1 MATGKINMDGVGYSL
16 DIMATG
22 MKSVSYGGNNGV
34 EFRIYGSDN
43 TVYALVVYVNAI
55 ALNVSY
61 DGGQTWQNKWTK

>member
-1 MATGKINMDGVGYSL
+1 MATGTINMDGVGYSL
-16 DIMATG
+16 GGIANG
-22 MKSVSYGGNNGV
+22 VQAISYGGDNGV

-43 TVYALVVYVNAI
+43 VVYSLAIFVNAI